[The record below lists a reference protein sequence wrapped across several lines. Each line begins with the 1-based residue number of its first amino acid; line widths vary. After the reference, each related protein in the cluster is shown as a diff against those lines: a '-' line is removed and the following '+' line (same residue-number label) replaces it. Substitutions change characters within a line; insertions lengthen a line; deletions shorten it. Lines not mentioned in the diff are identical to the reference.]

1 MNKVNEY
8 KYEIR
13 DSVLL
18 WDAAADLFF
27 AGNENEG
34 HMIES
39 CKNVCLKRTCV
50 LLREKDRRIQG
61 AKVEKMQKICFPGDN
76 GNIRKNGGE

>member
-13 DSVLL
+13 GSVLL
-18 WDAAADLFF
+18 WDAAADLFL
-27 AGNENEG
+27 AGNEG
-34 HMIES
+34 RMIES

-50 LLREKDRRIQG
+50 LLREKNRRIQG
-61 AKVEKMQKICFPGDN
+61 TKVEKMQKICFPGDS